1 MTPAGDANAAIAAIV
16 KRFDGRE
23 PTLADLEAAAIL
35 GYQAGF
41 TAGRDAPPTVVRIG
55 SPHHPEIES

>member
-1 MTPAGDANAAIAAIV
+1 MTPTGDASASIAQIV
-16 KRFDGRE
+16 DRFAGRQ

-41 TAGRDAPPTVVRIG
+41 QAGRDAPPTVVKIG
-55 SPHHPEIES
+55 NTHRPEIES